1 MQIYLD
7 HSATTPPHP
16 EVIHLMQQVM
26 LGQWGNPSSLHHWGN
41 RSALTLERS
50 RIQVSRLINAL
61 PDSIHFTS
69 GGTEANNLAIFG
81 ITQKYQTPQHIIISA
96 IEHSA
101 IAAPAAR
108 LELEGWAVT
117 RLAVDRTGRI
127 DPIDLQ
133 NALRPNTVLVS
144 IIWGQSEIGTLQPI
158 DELAAIA
165 HHHGAIFHTDAVQA
179 AGRLAIDV
187 QRTPI
192 DLLSL
197 SSHKLYGPQGS
208 GALYVR
214 PHLELVPL
222 IGGGGQE
229 SGVRSGTQAVAN
241 IAGFGL
247 AAEMMVEGMAEE
259 NSRLMALRDR
269 LFDLLADTSLTPT
282 GHRLYRLPH
291 HVSFCLPE
299 TLGVSG
305 KDLVR
310 QMNLAGIGISAGAA
324 CSSGKV
330 TPSPILV
337 AIGCGEAVA
346 KTGIRLTLGHGTT
359 EADVDWA
366 AMVLGQ
372 VLDRTTR
379 PPLIAGSGRPPTS
392 PNSGGL

>member
-16 EVIHLMQQVM
+16 EVINLMQRVM
-26 LGQWGNPSSLHHWGN
+26 VEQWGNPSSLHHWGN

-81 ITQKYQTPQHIIISA
+81 ITQKYQTPQHIIISS

-101 IAAPAAR
+101 ISQPAAR
-108 LELEGWAVT
+108 LESEGWAVT

-127 DPIDLQ
+127 DPSDLQ

-158 DELAAIA
+158 DELAALA
-165 HHHGAIFHTDAVQA
+165 HNHGAIFHTDAVQA

-214 PHLELVPL
+214 PDLELVPL

-247 AAEMMVEGMAEE
+247 AAEMTVDRMAVE

-269 LFDLLADTSLTPT
+269 LFDLLACTPLTPT

-299 TLGVSG
+299 TPVSG
-305 KDLVR
+305 KELVR

-324 CSSGKV
+324 CSSGKI
-330 TPSPILV
+330 TPSLILV
-337 AIGCGEAVA
+337 AIGWGEAVA
-346 KTGIRLTLGHGTT
+346 KTGIRLTLGCDTT

-372 VLDRTTR
+372 VLDRSIR
-379 PPLIAGSGRPPTS
+379 PTIVAGSGRPPKS
-392 PNSGGL
+392 PNAGGL

>member
-16 EVIHLMQQVM
+16 EVIRLMQQVM
-26 LGQWGNPSSLHHWGN
+26 VEQWGNPSSLHHWGN

-69 GGTEANNLAIFG
+69 GGTEANNLAMFG
-81 ITQKYQTPQHIIISA
+81 ITQKYQMPQHIIISA

-101 IAAPAAR
+101 ISQPAAR
-108 LELEGWAVT
+108 LEAEGWVVT

-127 DPIDLQ
+127 DPKDLQ
-133 NALRPNTVLVS
+133 TALRPNTVLVS

-187 QRTPI
+187 QHTPI

-214 PHLELVPL
+214 PDLELVPL

-247 AAEMMVEGMAEE
+247 AAEMTVDRMVEE

-269 LFDLLADTSLTPT
+269 LFDLLADTPLMPT

-299 TLGVSG
+299 TPDVSG
-305 KDLVR
+305 KELVR

-324 CSSGKV
+324 CSSGKI

-337 AIGCGEAVA
+337 AIGWDEAAA
-346 KTGIRLTLGHGTT
+346 KTGIRFTLGMGTT
-359 EADVDWA
+359 EADVDWT

-372 VLDRTTR
+372 VLERAIV
-379 PPLIAGSGRPPTS
+379 PGRVMRR
-392 PNSGGL
+392 